1 MWECKPPGFIAAEL
15 DVSDL
20 VRRPQDPA
28 ALVVY
33 EREHAT
39 LGNGILQRRRHLI
52 RFGIRLNDELTR
64 HGLYPDLDFHS
75 APLSTSRLARGPG
88 PCVKPASDLLRRERN
103 RPWGRSDQAAIR
115 LNPARSPIRPP
126 ANAQL
131 VRGRPR

>member
-75 APLSTSRLARGPG
+75 APLSTSRLARGPRR
-88 PCVKPASDLLRRERN
+88 CVKPASDLLRRERN
-103 RPWGRSDQAAIR
+103 PAARAKPRCAGKATISRSALR
-115 LNPARSPIRPP
+115 
-126 ANAQL
+126 
-131 VRGRPR
+131 